1 MTDVTLA
8 TFSNFRR
15 MKGLPRPTKADLRN
29 ISFEDWKEILKT
41 MYWDRWRA
49 DEIESQGIANI
60 LVDWIW
66 ASGHRSIRQ
75 AQRIIGVKADGVAG
89 PLTIAAINAS
99 DNEDLF
105 ARLRTAREHHYR
117 NCRGAWK
124 YLKGW
129 LRRLDAILPDGTF
142 RI

>member
-105 ARLRTAREHHYR
+105 ARLRTARERHYR